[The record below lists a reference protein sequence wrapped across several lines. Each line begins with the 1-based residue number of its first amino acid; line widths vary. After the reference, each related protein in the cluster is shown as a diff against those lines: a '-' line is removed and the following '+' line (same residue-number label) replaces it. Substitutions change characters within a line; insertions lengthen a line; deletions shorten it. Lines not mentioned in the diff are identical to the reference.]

1 MENGRKNDLF
11 EGLSSYSSTAP
22 NRSFRE
28 NPHTTKPKAI
38 ANQSVA
44 KRIKSVA
51 AGRKNDRI
59 NMSFSISDRIIRSG
73 ALEGKLSMVELHYS
87 EEVLTAIEEKQP
99 LVGLETAVLTHGL
112 PFPTNIELAKA
123 MEGVIRE
130 EGAVPATVGVL
141 GGKAQIGMREE
152 DLLLLAQD
160 REVIKVSRRDF
171 SRAAA
176 KKLNGGT
183 TVAGTLTALN
193 KAGIN
198 VFATGGIG
206 GVHRNAPY
214 DISADLLTLAQIP
227 ALVVC
232 AGAKSILDLPAT
244 LEMLETLSVPV
255 VGFQT
260 SLFPAFY
267 ARSSGLPVNSQVEDT
282 EGAAV
287 LAKAHW
293 GMGINSAVLLV
304 VPPPLNDAL
313 PDRQMKE
320 AVDQALKEALD
331 HKISGQEVTPFLLK
345 RVSEITGKASLK
357 ANLGLLLNNAR
368 VGARVAVKLAKY

>member
-1 MENGRKNDLF
+1 MHDLF
-11 EGLSSYSSTAP
+11 YS
-22 NRSFRE
+22 
-28 NPHTTKPKAI
+28 
-38 ANQSVA
+38 
-44 KRIKSVA
+44 
-51 AGRKNDRI
+51 D
-59 NMSFSISDRIIRSG
+59 
-73 ALEGKLSMVELHYS
+73 
-87 EEVLTAIEEKQP
+87 EVWTAINEKTP
-99 LVGLETAVLTHGL
+99 LVGLETAVITHGL
-112 PFPTNIELAKA
+112 PYPTNIELAQA
-123 MEGVIRE
+123 MENVIRE

-141 GGKAQIGMREE
+141 GGRAQIGMREE
-152 DLLLLAQD
+152 DILLLAQD
-160 REVIKVSRRDF
+160 HEVIKVSRRDF
-171 SRAAA
+171 SRAAV

-183 TVAGTLTALN
+183 TVAGTLTALH

-214 DISADLLTLAQIP
+214 DISADLPTLGQTP

-260 SLFPAFY
+260 NLFPAFY
-267 ARSSGLPVNSQVEDT
+267 ARSSGLPLSIEVEDP
-282 EGAAV
+282 EQAAL
-287 LAKAHW
+287 LAKSHW

-304 VPPPLNDAL
+304 VPPPLDAAL
-313 PDRQMKE
+313 PDRQMEE
-320 AVDQALKEALD
+320 AVEQALKDAEE
-331 HKISGQEVTPFLLK
+331 HKITGQEVTPFLLK

-368 VGARVAVKLAKY
+368 VAARVAVKLGSNLRNPLEMQPGME

>member
-1 MENGRKNDLF
+1 MKV
-11 EGLSSYSSTAP
+11 
-22 NRSFRE
+22 SF
-28 NPHTTKPKAI
+28 I
-38 ANQSVA
+38 
-44 KRIKSVA
+44 
-51 AGRKNDRI
+51 
-59 NMSFSISDRIIRSG
+59 ISDRIIRNG
-73 ALEGKLSMVELHYS
+73 ALEGELSMVELHYS
-87 EEVLTAIEEKQP
+87 EEVWTAIREKQP
-99 LVGLETAVLTHGL
+99 LVGLETAVVTHGL
-112 PFPTNIELAKA
+112 PYPTNIELAQA
-123 MEGVIRE
+123 MEKIIRE
-130 EGAVPATVGVL
+130 QGAVPATVGVL
-141 GGKAQIGMREE
+141 GGKTQIGMNKE
-152 DLLLLAQD
+152 DLQLLAQD

-214 DISADLLTLAQIP
+214 DISADLLTLAQTP

-267 ARSSGLPVNSQVEDT
+267 ARSSGLPVNSQVEDS
-282 EGAAV
+282 EGAAI

-304 VPPPLNDAL
+304 VPPPLDDAL
-313 PDRQMKE
+313 PDRQMQE
-320 AVDQALKEALD
+320 AVDQALSEVKNLQ
-331 HKISGQEVTPFLLK
+331 IQGQEVTPFLLK
-345 RVSEITGKASLK
+345 RISEITGKASLK

-368 VGARVAVKLAKY
+368 VAARVAVKLVKS

>member
-1 MENGRKNDLF
+1 MHDLF
-11 EGLSSYSSTAP
+11 YS
-22 NRSFRE
+22 
-28 NPHTTKPKAI
+28 
-38 ANQSVA
+38 
-44 KRIKSVA
+44 
-51 AGRKNDRI
+51 D
-59 NMSFSISDRIIRSG
+59 
-73 ALEGKLSMVELHYS
+73 
-87 EEVLTAIEEKQP
+87 EVWTAINEKTP
-99 LVGLETAVLTHGL
+99 LVGLETAVITHGL
-112 PFPTNIELAKA
+112 PYPTNIELAQA
-123 MEGVIRE
+123 MENVIRE

-141 GGKAQIGMREE
+141 GGRAQIGMREE
-152 DLLLLAQD
+152 DILLLAQD
-160 REVIKVSRRDF
+160 HEVIKVSRRDF
-171 SRAAA
+171 SRAAV

-183 TVAGTLTALN
+183 TVAGTLTALH

-214 DISADLLTLAQIP
+214 DISADLPTLGQTP

-260 SLFPAFY
+260 NLFPAFY
-267 ARSSGLPVNSQVEDT
+267 ARSSGLPISIEVEDP
-282 EGAAV
+282 EQAAL
-287 LAKAHW
+287 LAKSHW

-304 VPPPLNDAL
+304 VPPPLDAAL
-313 PDRQMKE
+313 PDRQMEE
-320 AVDQALKEALD
+320 AVEQALKDAEE
-331 HKISGQEVTPFLLK
+331 HKITGQEVTPFLLK

-368 VGARVAVKLAKY
+368 VAARVAVKLGSNLRNPLEMQPGME